1 MKKKGLKKIILAS
14 GGTGGHLFPAE
25 ALAAILLEKADYH
38 TKLYTDKRQYPLSSD
53 NIALGKL
60 PHKVLLAA
68 GVAGKSLW
76 SKLFAFIYLGLGVM
90 QALGY
95 MVIER
100 PHLVIGFGGYSS
112 LPAMLAAKLLGIKTM
127 LHEQNAVLGR
137 ANRLCAMGASC
148 LALSFPKT
156 KAVRYKHQAICHW
169 VGNPVRPNFQ
179 NLLDRPYHLPEGN
192 EKICLLVTGGSQGA
206 SIFSTIMPKAIALL
220 PQDIQSRLY
229 LVQQARKDEVAT
241 LKKHYKRMKIEARIE
256 HFFTNMP
263 ELLANAHLV
272 LARSGAST
280 IAELTPA
287 GRPAILVPYPHA
299 IDNHQMRNS
308 EHIAEAAGG
317 WVIEQHDFT
326 PQWLS
331 KKLQELLAGDGR
343 TLLLSAKAM
352 QQLAKPNAA
361 QDLADLVTQTIDDAP
376 KQDKVTPNATST

>member
-1 MKKKGLKKIILAS
+1 MAS

-25 ALAAILLEKADYH
+25 ALASILLEKADYH

-95 MVIER
+95 MLIER

-179 NLLDRPYHLPEGN
+179 NLQDRTYH
-192 EKICLLVTGGSQGA
+192 
-206 SIFSTIMPKAIALL
+206 
-220 PQDIQSRLY
+220 
-229 LVQQARKDEVAT
+229 
-241 LKKHYKRMKIEARIE
+241 
-256 HFFTNMP
+256 
-263 ELLANAHLV
+263 
-272 LARSGAST
+272 
-280 IAELTPA
+280 
-287 GRPAILVPYPHA
+287 
-299 IDNHQMRNS
+299 
-308 EHIAEAAGG
+308 
-317 WVIEQHDFT
+317 
-326 PQWLS
+326 
-331 KKLQELLAGDGR
+331 
-343 TLLLSAKAM
+343 
-352 QQLAKPNAA
+352 
-361 QDLADLVTQTIDDAP
+361 
-376 KQDKVTPNATST
+376 